1 MFEPTWRGRPL
12 RIFKRTVMQK
22 LVELGMDLSHGAPRK
37 ERDEDSEK
45 TFRIEGFEV
54 RGWRCPKCGEDA
66 EIYLLHKKLQ
76 KEPAKAKVGVLG
88 KSMVL
93 RIKKE
98 IAEALGLKKGTE
110 KT

>member
-1 MFEPTWRGRPL
+1 MSEYGKMICPGD
-12 RIFKRTVMQK
+12 K
-22 LVELGMDLSHGAPRK
+22 VEMEK
-37 ERDEDSEK
+37 K
-45 TFRIEGFEV
+45 TFHMEGFEV
-54 RGWRCPKCGEDA
+54 RGWRCRKCGEEAFHGEDA

-88 KSMVL
+88 KSTVL

-110 KT
+110 VEVRIEPPRKVVIEIIS